1 MVFTPRSQ
9 SDASIKTQH
18 TEAAKVTLSPLKKN
32 AERKR
37 SQNDKG
43 SAKLRLCFS
52 RKLDGQTE
60 IETNGCANE

>member
-1 MVFTPRSQ
+1 MMFTPRSQ
-9 SDASIKTQH
+9 SDASIKTQR

-43 SAKLRLCFS
+43 SAKLRLC
-52 RKLDGQTE
+52 LDGQTE
-60 IETNGCANE
+60 IKMNGCANDR